1 MKLDN
6 NVPRPIIVKSS
17 LQDIM
22 FAVAFSKGEHYIK
35 SHKEESN

>member
-22 FAVAFSKGEHYIK
+22 FAVAFSKGEHYK
-35 SHKEESN
+35 SHEEENN